1 MGLFQDSLK
10 KWFYTNNSSAASSDA
25 RVPLL
30 NANGTPKGSDTMANL
45 ASVLGGVY
53 LSFSSGMSTATT
65 TANTPYNLLEIEN
78 NGTVLFLFSY
88 AGRRGI
94 YAANQDKITEIA
106 PSRAV
111 NINQEEG
118 SHKLYVDASSRKV
131 YFTSVN
137 SQSISWKIL
146 QVL

>member
-1 MGLFQDSLK
+1 M
-10 KWFYTNNSSAASSDA
+10 
-25 RVPLL
+25 
-30 NANGTPKGSDTMANL
+30 
-45 ASVLGGVY
+45 LGGVY

-88 AGRRGI
+88 AGRRAI

>member
-1 MGLFQDSLK
+1 MISPILTIIRIK
-10 KWFYTNNSSAASSDA
+10 IIWSAFWYNPAQ
-25 RVPLL
+25 REL
-30 NANGTPKGSDTMANL
+30 
-45 ASVLGGVY
+45 LGGVY